1 MDLPYG
7 TGMTTMNY
15 EELESKNSE
24 KRMHERSDCKGI
36 IKWSY
41 FNQSKYF
48 NGELLNFNQNGFYFE
63 TSRAIKTGAGIL
75 IQVTKFFPENLSSN
89 DKEVLRNVCLGKVK
103 HCNEILKDDSACYGV
118 GIKYIY

>member
-1 MDLPYG
+1 
-7 TGMTTMNY
+7 MNS
-15 EELESKNSE
+15 EELEPKNSE

-63 TSRAIKTGAGIL
+63 TSEAIKTGAGIL
-75 IQVTKFFPENLSSN
+75 IQVTKYFPKNLSSN
-89 DKEVLRNVCLGKVK
+89 DKEVLRNVCLGEVK
-103 HCNEILKDDSACYGV
+103 HCNEILKDDSTCYGV
-118 GIKYIY
+118 GVKYIFQS